1 MPAHDPSYKLLF
13 SHRALVADLLRG
25 FVREDWVGALDLG
38 TLERPRESGVS
49 PDLRE
54 REDDLIWR
62 VRCGEQWL
70 YVYLLLEFQS
80 TVDPLMAARL
90 LTYIGLLWQDLAAA
104 GAIPA
109 GGPLPPVLSIVLYN
123 GAGPWHA
130 ATDLDS
136 LLPPALPRELRAWQ
150 PQLRYLL
157 LDEQAPQDAALAE
170 SANLA
175 AALFRLESSRTP
187 ADIQAV
193 VGRLIEWLAAP
204 AHDSLRRAFVVWLKR
219 VLLPAR
225 APGVEL
231 PPVNDLQE
239 MHAMLAER
247 VKTWTEDWKQQGI
260 QEGLEQG
267 IPRGEAKLLRRQLL
281 RRFGPLP
288 AWVEARLDGAG
299 EPELEA
305 WGERLLDSTS
315 LEDVFAA
322 PNGLDPED

>member
-1 MPAHDPSYKLLF
+1 MISKITF
-13 SHRALVADLLRG
+13 SG
-25 FVREDWVGALDLG
+25 C
-38 TLERPRESGVS
+38 
-49 PDLRE
+49 
-54 REDDLIWR
+54 R
-62 VRCGEQWL
+62 V
-70 YVYLLLEFQS
+70 
-80 TVDPLMAARL
+80 TVDPLTGARL

-123 GAGPWHA
+123 GAGPWQA
-130 ATDLDS
+130 ATDLDH
-136 LLPPALPRELRAWQ
+136 LLPPELPQGLRTWQ

-204 AHDSLRRAFVVWLKR
+204 AHDNLRRAFVVWLKR

-247 VKTWTEDWKQQGI
+247 VKTWTEEWKQQGI
-260 QEGLEQG
+260 T
-267 IPRGEAKLLRRQLL
+267 RGEAKLLRRQLV

-288 AWVEARLDGAG
+288 DWVDARLDKAG
-299 EPELEA
+299 EPELET
-305 WGERLLDSTS
+305 WGERVLDSTS
-315 LEDVFAA
+315 LEDVFAE
-322 PNGLDPED
+322 PNSPDPAD